1 MQKQSC
7 VRWEWVVAILAV
19 TVAASAG
26 YAEEKPWSRAYTCD
40 VYGIVQILGD
50 DKVGAPDGLAEV
62 GVDTT
67 PIFGAGVGLNLNDH
81 LNLNTEFMLGWWDTT
96 ETFTALPGVVFEHD
110 DDSMYLWQV
119 NLDYN
124 ILKGRLTPLVSG
136 GIGVL
141 GYNGEDRIHEIH
153 FAYNVGAGVR
163 WDIAEH
169 FALRVLYR
177 STWWEITNADD
188 PFQFD
193 GVSASLI
200 YTFK

>member
-7 VRWEWVVAILAV
+7 MRWKWVVAILAV
-19 TVAASAG
+19 TAVASVG
-26 YAEEKPWSRAYTCD
+26 YAEEKPWRRAYTSD
-40 VYGIVQILGD
+40 IYAIFQILGS
-50 DKVGAPDGLAEV
+50 DKVSALDGFGEA

-67 PIFGAGVGLNLNDH
+67 PIYGFGIGHNFNDH
-81 LNLNTEFMLGWWDTT
+81 LNLNTEIMLGWWDTT
-96 ETFTALPGVVFEHD
+96 ESWPSLPGVVIEHK
-110 DDSMYLWQV
+110 DDSMYLWEV

-124 ILKGRLTPLVSG
+124 IFKGRLTPLVSG

-141 GYNGEDRIHEIH
+141 GYNGEDRIHEVH
-153 FAYNVGAGVR
+153 FAYNVGGGVR

-177 STWWEITNADD
+177 STRWEIENGDE